1 MVVGVHKRAVG
12 VFSHRRNAEK
22 AIQELKDS
30 GFPMD
35 RVSIIARDA
44 DHKDDIAGTPVQ
56 EKVGDH
62 ADDGA
67 KVGAISGTALGG
79 LTGLLV
85 GLGTLA
91 IPGIGPIML
100 AGATATTLVTTLTG
114 AGIGAVAG
122 GLIGALIGLGIPE
135 ERARVYHERVQRGDY
150 LVILDGTDAE
160 IRSAEAILHQ
170 GGIEEF
176 GVYNH
181 PNSNHTATDVVHNK
195 FSGTKHA
202 VGYFSHQQDAE
213 AAITDLR
220 YAGFPLSQ
228 VSLIHRKLLE
238 GEVFAGINVSDR
250 FEYQTLGLPSPRADF
265 YNERLKQGEYVIV
278 VGGTDAEIRRAAAIV
293 SQQGIQE
300 WRIYPS
306 NDPINGHNIAPSQ
319 RSKRAIGVFSHR
331 QDAEAALTELQ
342 NVGFPLNQVSIIA
355 KNTDGTNSNFWR
367 QGAEHP
373 PITGLERNLPTGN
386 QADEAAKA
394 GAATGG
400 VLGGLG
406 GLLVGLGA
414 VAIPGIGPVILGG
427 AVATALATTL
437 AGGAIGAAA
446 GGVGGGLIGL
456 GIPEDRARVY
466 SDRFQRG
473 DYLFIIDG
481 TEAEIQHAETILKDR
496 GIQEFA
502 IYDATDLHTEHRPGL
517 DRDVAVQTPVPD
529 IQRRDPAVAIVD
541 RRDERV

>member
-12 VFSHRRNAEK
+12 VFSHRRNAEQ
-22 AIQELKDS
+22 ALQELKHS

-35 RVSIIARDA
+35 RVSIVARDA
-44 DHKDDIAGTPVQ
+44 DRKDDIAGTPVQ
-56 EKVGDH
+56 EKVGDK
-62 ADDGA
+62 ADEGA

-100 AGATATTLVTTLTG
+100 AGAAATTLATTLTG

-122 GLIGALIGLGIPE
+122 SLIGALIGLGIPE
-135 ERARVYHERVQRGDY
+135 ERARIYHERVQRGDY

-160 IRSAEAILHQ
+160 LAQASAILHQ

-176 GVYNH
+176 GVYDH
-181 PNSNHTATDVVHNK
+181 PNSKHPTTDVAHENL
-195 FSGTKHA
+195 SGTKHA
-202 VGYFSHQQDAE
+202 VGYFSHRQEAE

-228 VSLIHRKLLE
+228 ISLIYKKPLE
-238 GEVFAGINVSDR
+238 GEAFAGINLSDR
-250 FEYQTLGLPSPRADF
+250 FEHQRLGLPDPRAEF
-265 YNERLKQGEYVIV
+265 YNDRIKQGDYVVV
-278 VGGTDAEIRRAAAIV
+278 VGGTDAEIQQAASIM

-300 WRIYPS
+300 WQIYPS
-306 NDPINGHNIAPSQ
+306 NGHNGDVTVPSP

-331 QDAEAALTELQ
+331 QDAEAALTELRDA
-342 NVGFPLNQVSIIA
+342 GFPLNQVSIIA
-355 KNTDGTNSNFWR
+355 KNANGSN
-367 QGAEHP
+367 GDA
-373 PITGLERNLPTGN
+373 IAGVDRNLGAGN
-386 QADEAAKA
+386 KADEAAKA

-400 VLGGLG
+400 ALGGLG

-414 VAIPGIGPVILGG
+414 LAIPGVGPIIAGG

-446 GGVGGGLIGL
+446 GGIGGGLVGL
-456 GIPEDRARVY
+456 GIPEDKARVY
-466 SDRFQRG
+466 SDRFQKG
-473 DYLFIIDG
+473 DYLVIVDG
-481 TEAEIQHAETILKDR
+481 TETEIQHAETILRHR

-502 IYDATDLHTEHRPGL
+502 IYDATDLHSQHRPSL
-517 DRDVAVQTPVPD
+517 DRAVEHQTPVAD
-529 IQRRDPAVAIVD
+529 IHRGEPSVVIVD